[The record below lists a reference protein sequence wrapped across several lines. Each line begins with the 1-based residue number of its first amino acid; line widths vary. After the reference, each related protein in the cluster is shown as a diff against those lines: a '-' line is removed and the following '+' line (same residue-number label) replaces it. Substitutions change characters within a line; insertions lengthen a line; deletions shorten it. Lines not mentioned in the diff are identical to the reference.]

1 MSFERKRDQELGI
14 KTVGLRE
21 WPKRERRY
29 NRYEA
34 TPYRALD
41 RLALEY
47 PLTQNSKVIDF
58 GAGRGRVSIYL
69 HHRFNCDVVG
79 VEVNETTLD
88 EAIWNLEAYQE
99 KHPRRGAGKLRFDYA
114 MAEQYEIEN
123 DANCF
128 YFFNPFSLEIY
139 TAVINRIVRS
149 FNDAPRPMD
158 LIVYYP
164 LPEVER
170 FIRQKTPFTLFKKV
184 MAYGAHGEYGQFLIY
199 RAGYSAQQSLDD
211 EDDLDFDLE

>member
-14 KTVGLRE
+14 RSVGLRE

-47 PLTQNSKVIDF
+47 PLHSNYSVVDF

-88 EAIWNLEAYQE
+88 EALWNLEAYQE

-114 MAEQYEIEN
+114 MAEQYPIEN
-123 DANCF
+123 HHNCF
-128 YFFNPFSLEIY
+128 YFFNPFALEIY
-139 TAVINRIVRS
+139 QAVLSNITRS
-149 FNDAPRPMD
+149 FKDSPRPMD
-158 LIVYYP
+158 LIIYYP

-170 FIRQKTPFTLFKKV
+170 YIRQNTPFTLFKKV
-184 MAYGAHGEYGQFLIY
+184 MAYGAHGEYGRFLIY
-199 RAGYSAQQSLDD
+199 RAGYQEKITTL
-211 EDDLDFDLE
+211 EDDLDFDFE